1 MVKDVHVVTRLVRQ
15 ITINTGRPWLEFRRN
30 YECAVP
36 HFDRL
41 EHGKKGHPSSN
52 GDGFALGPTALL
64 KVRTN
69 RFSREKDDHYVCTH
83 RV

>member
-15 ITINTGRPWLEFRRN
+15 ITINTGRPWLEFRRD

-41 EHGKKGHPSSN
+41 EHRKRGTRVAMAMVSPS
-52 GDGFALGPTALL
+52 GRL
-64 KVRTN
+64 
-69 RFSREKDDHYVCTH
+69 RF
-83 RV
+83 